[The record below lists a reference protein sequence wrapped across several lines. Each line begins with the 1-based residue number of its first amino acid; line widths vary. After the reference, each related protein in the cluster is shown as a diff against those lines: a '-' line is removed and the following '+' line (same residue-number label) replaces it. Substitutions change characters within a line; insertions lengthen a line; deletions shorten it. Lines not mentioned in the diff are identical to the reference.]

1 MVGKYGPQAFSKK
14 DYLGSHLLP
23 NDSRAPTRD
32 FGPGSAVG
40 STLNVLIQSES
51 MPVVLTEDSAGQ
63 QDQIETA
70 RLESQRHTGTGQQEA
85 VQNKGM
91 EDGSL

>member
-1 MVGKYGPQAFSKK
+1 MIGKYGPQAFSKK

-23 NDSRAPTRD
+23 NDSRVPRGD

-51 MPVVLTEDSAGQ
+51 VPVVLGTDYS
-63 QDQIETA
+63 
-70 RLESQRHTGTGQQEA
+70 TG
-85 VQNKGM
+85 
-91 EDGSL
+91 